1 MLAMAPRRPARSA
14 PARAYHHGNLR
25 QELLE
30 AAMRAFAARGNVGFT
45 LRELARDVG
54 VTHNAP
60 YRHFASKAELL
71 QGLRDEGFRRLAEA
85 EHAALRRLGEGAPV
99 RARVAALGDAYV
111 RYAIAEPLRL
121 QLMLAAPLE
130 AGEDGPPEAES
141 YSILERTLEEGRA
154 SGEVRSDLSAR
165 ELALVAWALV
175 HGLASLISS
184 NRIPGEEKRIRRYTA
199 AMEAV
204 FFDGAASRATR
215 RAARAYRRPV
225 SQP

>member
-1 MLAMAPRRPARSA
+1 MATRRPARSVVV
-14 PARAYHHGNLR
+14 RAYHHGNLR

-30 AAMRAFAARGNVGFT
+30 AAMRAFAERGNVGFT

-71 QGLRDEGFRRLAEA
+71 QSLRDEGFRRLAEA

-99 RARVAALGDAYV
+99 RARVAVLGDAYV
-111 RYAIAEPLRL
+111 RFAIAEPLRL
-121 QLMLAAPLE
+121 QLMLGAPLE
-130 AGEDGPPEAES
+130 AGDGAPPEAES
-141 YSILERTLEEGRA
+141 YLILERTLEEGRA
-154 SGEVRSDLSAR
+154 SGAVRRDLSAR

-175 HGLASLISS
+175 HGLASLVSS
-184 NRIPGEEKRIRRYTA
+184 KRIPGEEKHISRYSA

-204 FFDGAASRATR
+204 FFDGAASRAGRPVRRRR
-215 RAARAYRRPV
+215 RAG
-225 SQP
+225 S